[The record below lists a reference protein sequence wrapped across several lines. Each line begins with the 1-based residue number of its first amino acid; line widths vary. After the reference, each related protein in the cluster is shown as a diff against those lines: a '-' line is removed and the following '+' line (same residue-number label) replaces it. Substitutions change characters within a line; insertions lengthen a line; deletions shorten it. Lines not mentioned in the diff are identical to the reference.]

1 MSLPKYNELYIP
13 LLTAIYDGKVY
24 TMKEIADCLPKRT
37 PVPYSADSVCL
48 IIRTDTNDYSTVFLT

>member
-24 TMKEIADCLPKRT
+24 TMKEIKIKVSRALNLYRRR
-37 PVPYSADSVCL
+37 
-48 IIRTDTNDYSTVFLT
+48 IN

>member
-24 TMKEIADCLPKRT
+24 TMKEIKIKVSRALNLTEEELSERLPSGT
-37 PVPYSADSVCL
+37 Q
-48 IIRTDTNDYSTVFLT
+48 TVYDNRIG